1 MLMADILHSCTDEGI
16 AAAAVA
22 SIGGPFAAAVR
33 REAERRG
40 LSAGALT
47 ASLVVSFARN
57 ASERDWRE
65 LSAAIAGSD
74 LPVLDGLQAMAE
86 HMLGRGGDQPGRA
99 RPARDALA
107 KGGPPGT
114 AAGPLPL
121 FGPA

>member
-47 ASLVVSFARN
+47 ASLVVSFART
-57 ASERDWRE
+57 ASEHDWRA
-65 LSAAIAGSD
+65 LSATIAGSD

-86 HMLGRGGDQPGRA
+86 HVLRRGDQPGRV
-99 RPARDALA
+99 RPARDVLA
-107 KGGPPGT
+107 KGGPPG
-114 AAGPLPL
+114 AATGPRPL
-121 FGPA
+121 YGPA